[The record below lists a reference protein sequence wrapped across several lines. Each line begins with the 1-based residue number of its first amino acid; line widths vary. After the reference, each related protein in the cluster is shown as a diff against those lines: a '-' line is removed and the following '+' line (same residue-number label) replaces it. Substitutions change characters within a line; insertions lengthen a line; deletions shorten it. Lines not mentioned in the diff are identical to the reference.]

1 MTPAQLT
8 RVQAREAI
16 LARVRQLLIEQLH
29 VRREPDEIDPDCPL
43 FATGLGLDSVDAV
56 ELVVGLE
63 TEFSLLVPDGPA
75 ARRSLRTVNTLVDH
89 ILAAMAAQETSHAG

>member
-1 MTPAQLT
+1 MSVEADGDERGL
-8 RVQAREAI
+8 RIRARAEV
-16 LARVRQLLIEQLH
+16 LERVRRLLIEQLH

-63 TEFSLLVPDGPA
+63 SEFGLTLSDGPTG
-75 ARRSLRTVNTLVDH
+75 RRS
-89 ILAAMAAQETSHAG
+89 A